1 MNLHEAGLKQEP
13 TPRLVL
19 ALVELDQIGVVE
31 PMGHHL
37 HSASHAVAT
46 AIGIVS
52 WSSR

>member
-13 TPRLVL
+13 TPRL

-31 PMGHHL
+31 PMGQHL

-52 WSSR
+52 RSSR